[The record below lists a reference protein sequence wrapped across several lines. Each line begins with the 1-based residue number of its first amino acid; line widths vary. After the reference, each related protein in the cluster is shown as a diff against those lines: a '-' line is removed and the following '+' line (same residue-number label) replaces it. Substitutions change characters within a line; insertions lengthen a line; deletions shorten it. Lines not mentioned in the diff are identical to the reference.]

1 MRPKGFTLIETLL
14 VLTIISVI
22 LAVVGIQISSGPS
35 RGPQQRFEAFY
46 QQLGFAQQ
54 YSHATQTTLAL
65 AQHQQSLRWIQLS
78 QNAAGAQQQR
88 IIPDARFNPPPI
100 QPEDSLIAPASRG
113 SQATQAMLEM
123 DGQRWRLLTV
133 LTPTATNEGV
143 LSWRSGDF
151 RAQLDLAKLTILG
164 WSRDAKILP

>member
-22 LAVVGIQISSGPS
+22 LAMVGIQISSGPS

-54 YSHATQTTLAL
+54 FSHATQTTLAL

-78 QNAAGAQQQR
+78 QDATGAQQQR
-88 IIPDARFNPPPI
+88 ILPDARFNPPPI
-100 QPEDSLIAPASRG
+100 EPDDTLTAPPRG
-113 SQATQAMLEM
+113 SQAAPPLLEM
-123 DGQRWRLLTV
+123 DGQRWRVLAV
-133 LTPTATNEGV
+133 LTPTATNEGM
-143 LSWRSGDF
+143 LSWQSGDF
-151 RAQLDLAKLTILG
+151 RGQLDLAKLTILG
-164 WSRDAKILP
+164 WGREAKILP